1 MVFDELAWSSMPTV
15 RFILGL
21 CGSGKSRFV
30 RDLSSKG
37 FEPFDEGVT
46 STGVSPWLSQD
57 WDDSKY
63 RKFLTAVGDGKNCV
77 VAEIA
82 YYFESSRT
90 AVAAELRRIR
100 SDVTI
105 EWFSFENDAAAA
117 NENCRRD
124 HERTPQQIESNIEQN
139 LRTLE
144 AFRCG
149 SYTLPADV
157 VVLQVSLSAK

>member
-1 MVFDELAWSSMPTV
+1 MPTV

-21 CGSGKSRFV
+21 CGSGKSRLV

-46 STGVSPWLSQD
+46 STGVSPWLSED

-63 RKFLTAVGDGKNCV
+63 RKFLTAVRDGKNCV
-77 VAEIA
+77 VAEIT
-82 YYFESSRT
+82 YYVESSRT
-90 AVAAELRRIR
+90 AVAADLRRIR
-100 SDVTI
+100 PDVVI
-105 EWFSFENDAAAA
+105 EWLSFENDAATA

-139 LRTLE
+139 LRTLQ
-144 AFRCG
+144 AFSTG
-149 SYTLPADV
+149 LYTLPADV
-157 VVLQVSLSAK
+157 VVLKVSSPAK